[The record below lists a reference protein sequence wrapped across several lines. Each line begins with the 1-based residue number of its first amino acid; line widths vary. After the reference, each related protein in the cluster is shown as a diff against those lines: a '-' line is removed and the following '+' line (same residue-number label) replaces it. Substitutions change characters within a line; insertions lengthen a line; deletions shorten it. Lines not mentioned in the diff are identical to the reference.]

1 MTMDIA
7 ESLCMS
13 WLRHVKGCQIVET
26 NWKISHEWDIQN
38 LEKIKDLQQKIKTSF
53 PKNSEIF
60 KQGKNKEFNVTNFM
74 SIGETDVIGVKIQ
87 GDKIEKYYGID
98 VAFHKDGLGYGDTNE
113 NITRILKKSIR
124 TAMLFYSYLG
134 KKDADIIF
142 ATPKFKYTTQKGK
155 DKFIKDVKYLLDKL
169 ETIFSG
175 KGLSFKFDFVA
186 ENDFNDE
193 ILDPVILH
201 AEDIHDTSELFAR
214 SMQLQNLFYAN
225 NAQYNQYNQYNQ
237 YKQLKIETEKE
248 IINNI
253 SMSKAELM
261 KLENKE
267 LIFDYF
273 TKILEAG
280 LVDSSEILKLQN
292 DENYNTNKFG
302 LTTNKILIPVTDLP
316 SNKESVYY
324 HLVIEIEGIK
334 YKIYN
339 QWKQNN
345 KEKLVNWIIAH
356 QKR

>member
-7 ESLCMS
+7 ESLCVS
-13 WLRHVKGCQIVET
+13 WLRHVRGCQIVVP
-26 NWKISHEWDIQN
+26 NWTISNKKDIEN
-38 LEKIKDLQQKIKTSF
+38 LEILEELKKEIEIEIDSKLKDCRVFKKDFDFINF
-53 PKNSEIF
+53 FNS
-60 KQGKNKEFNVTNFM
+60 
-74 SIGETDVIGVKIQ
+74 GETDVIGLKI
-87 GDKIEKYYGID
+87 GKSEIIKAYGID
-98 VAFHKDGLGYGDTNE
+98 VAFHKDGLGYGNKTE
-113 NITRILKKSIR
+113 NIARILKKSIR

-142 ATPKFKYTTQKGK
+142 ATPKLKYTTQKGK

-193 ILDPVILH
+193 ILGPVILH

-225 NAQYNQYNQYNQ
+225 NAQYNQ